1 MLSTA
6 ADTVTGMIR
15 DEYHA
20 LRRRQVA
27 EAVER
32 LVAAHGLDG
41 VTVAKTAAEAGVSV
55 GLVQH
60 YFATKDDML
69 RYAYTQVTE
78 RALARVAAQAE
89 ELDRHH
95 SRIQEVLRHGLAE
108 RLPLDAPRRTEWRVS
123 FAFATRAVDNPNLA
137 IVRNHTEAQIR
148 ARLAQAIGNGKKCG
162 EVRKHTDPDSQAARL
177 LAYVDGL
184 ALHAYLDPTAMPPT
198 AALTALND
206 HLDGIFPG
214 RCRAYD

>member
-1 MLSTA
+1 MASE
-6 ADTVTGMIR
+6 
-15 DEYHA
+15 EYHA

-60 YFATKDDML
+60 YFASKDDLL

-78 RALARVAAQAE
+78 RALARAIKQAE
-89 ELDRHH
+89 EMDRHH
-95 SRIQEVLRHGLAE
+95 GRIQEVLQHALAE
-108 RLPLDAPRRTEWRVS
+108 RLPLDEARRTEWRVA
-123 FAFATRAVDNPNLA
+123 FAFATRAVDNPHLA
-137 IVRNHTEAQIR
+137 AVRNHTEAQIR

-162 EVRKHTDPDSQAARL
+162 EVRKHTDPAAQAARL

-184 ALHAYLDPTAMPPT
+184 ALYASLDPTALPATMAL
-198 AALTALND
+198 AALHD
-206 HLDGIFPG
+206 HLSGIFPG